1 MNKLIQLRILSKKL
15 GGSFFCL
22 SENRSQCSHN
32 SFFVVPTFL
41 HSLFPVYDTSTPK
54 VTDHILPHAVLNTH
68 VHQSEVRKCGMPNY
82 FAIQLQTKPI
92 GKILKLILVGNS
104 QKWLKI
110 PILKQSLRFLCKWE
124 CLKTSMQSM
133 RILTAR

>member
-1 MNKLIQLRILSKKL
+1 MGKIIFSIGTNKKKFPSLMNKLIQLRILSKKL

-68 VHQSEVRKCGMPNY
+68 VH
-82 FAIQLQTKPI
+82 
-92 GKILKLILVGNS
+92 
-104 QKWLKI
+104 
-110 PILKQSLRFLCKWE
+110 
-124 CLKTSMQSM
+124 
-133 RILTAR
+133 